1 MKSVVIASLN
11 AKLQPIH
18 RGELEDAFDDLMR
31 RKGFGMRVV
40 GGGTLQEESGEI
52 AHCDIEIEIDEL
64 NDENVQLVVRALE
77 SMLAPKGSR
86 LHIPAQD
93 RVLDFGR
100 HEGLALYIN
109 GTDLP
114 PEVYANSD
122 VNFVFQECDRLL
134 EGAAFVN
141 SHWEGPLETALYMYG
156 KNFQDMY
163 QRLLPLLENY
173 PLCQK
178 SRIVQIA

>member
-18 RGELEDAFDDLMR
+18 RGELEDAFDDLMQ

-52 AHCDIEIEIDEL
+52 AHCDIEIEVDEL

-114 PEVYANSD
+114 SEVYANSD
-122 VNFVFQECDRLL
+122 INFVFQECDRLL
-134 EGAAFVN
+134 EGVAFVN
-141 SHWEGPLETALYMYG
+141 SHWEGASETALYMYG
-156 KNFQDMY
+156 KDFETM
-163 QRLLPLLENY
+163 RKMIEPLLNTY

-178 SRIVQIA
+178 CRVEQIA

>member
-1 MKSVVIASLN
+1 MRSVVIASLN
-11 AKLQPIH
+11 AKLQPLH
-18 RGELEDAFDDLMR
+18 RGELEDAFDDLMQS
-31 RKGFGMRVV
+31 KSFGMRVV
-40 GGGTLQEESGEI
+40 GGGTLQEESGET

-64 NDENVQLVVRALE
+64 NDENVQLVIRALE

-86 LHIPAQD
+86 LHIPARD
-93 RVLDFGR
+93 RTLDFGK

-122 VNFVFQECDRLL
+122 INFVIQECGRLL
-134 EGAAFVN
+134 AGVAVVN
-141 SHWEGPLETALYMYG
+141 SHWEGASETALYMYG
-156 KNFQDMY
+156 KDFQDMY
-163 QRLLPLLENY
+163 QRLQPLLENY

-178 SRIVQIA
+178 SRVVQIA